1 MTFRG
6 KARVAMQY
14 TLRSYGSAGGATMSM
29 AAGGGA
35 GGGLS
40 TRARRAF
47 AALGYRE
54 YLLFWVGAAFSNVG
68 IWALFAG
75 RLWLMHELTGSA
87 VMLGLVTVSSS
98 GPILLLSMWGGVVA
112 DRVNRL
118 RLVTVSRAMFSGIA
132 LLTAFL
138 IATDLIEPWHV
149 VATSAATGVLVSFD
163 IPCRQAIVP
172 NLVRR
177 EHLLNAI
184 VLYSFL
190 GSSSGV
196 IGPSMFAPLVEAAGL
211 EGLFLFVG
219 VAYALTVAMLLM
231 MKPMPAARTGVE
243 FQPLADLKAGFAYI
257 AKDRRIVSLIAMGV
271 ITGVFGA
278 SFGTLMPLFAERLS
292 GGGGVQSYGNLL
304 LGSGVGG
311 LAGLVALAVLGDM
324 KRSVALQFVT
334 GVGFG
339 LALVA
344 FSHTTWLPAAIALV
358 GVAGACSSAFGT
370 TNNTLAQS
378 VVDDEYRG
386 RVMSIHQLGWGASA
400 AGGLLMGFLAEA
412 AGAPF
417 ALTLG
422 GGVIAGAAAML
433 TVVLARERAAREAGA
448 SWQTSEL

>member
-1 MTFRG
+1 MG
-6 KARVAMQY
+6 
-14 TLRSYGSAGGATMSM
+14 M
-29 AAGGGA
+29 AADGGP

-40 TRARRAF
+40 ARARRTF
-47 AALGYRE
+47 VALGYRE
-54 YLLFWVGAAFSNVG
+54 YLLFWVGAAFSNLG

-75 RLWLMHELTGSA
+75 RLWLMHELTESP

-118 RLVTVSRAMFSGIA
+118 RLVTVSRAMFAGIA
-132 LLTAFL
+132 LLTALL
-138 IATDLIEPWHV
+138 IATDLIEPWHI
-149 VATSAATGVLVSFD
+149 VATSAATGILVSFD

-196 IGPSMFAPLVEAAGL
+196 IGPSMFAPMVETAGL

-219 VAYALTVAMLLM
+219 VAYALTVVMLLM
-231 MKPMPAARTGVE
+231 MKPMPAARTGVRL
-243 FQPLADLKAGFAYI
+243 QPLEDLKDGFAYI
-257 AKDRRIVSLIAMGV
+257 GRDRRIVSLIAMGV

-278 SFGTLMPLFAERLS
+278 SFGTLLPVFAERLS
-292 GGGGVQSYGNLL
+292 DGGVQSYGDLL
-304 LGSGVGG
+304 LSSGVGG

-324 KRSVALQFVT
+324 KRSVLLQLVT

-344 FSHTTWLPAAIALV
+344 FSRADWLPAAIAFV

-378 VVDDEYRG
+378 VVEDRYRG

-400 AGGLLMGFLAEA
+400 VGGLLMGFLAETVD
-412 AGAPF
+412 APF

-433 TVVLARERAAREAGA
+433 TVVLARERALRSARR
-448 SWQTSEL
+448 SRTPFVRCKKDS